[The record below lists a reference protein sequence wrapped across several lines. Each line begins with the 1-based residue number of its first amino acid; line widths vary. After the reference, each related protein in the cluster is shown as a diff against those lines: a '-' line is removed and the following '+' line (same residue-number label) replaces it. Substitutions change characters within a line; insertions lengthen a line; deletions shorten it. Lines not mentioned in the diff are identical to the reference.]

1 LRKYSVP
8 SAEARRLA
16 EQDTDWAAD
25 TRMSAIVRAMVRTLP
40 PNLTGDQIDALLVEM
55 RRQLEQDGDEKP

>member
-16 EQDTDWAAD
+16 EQDTDWDAD